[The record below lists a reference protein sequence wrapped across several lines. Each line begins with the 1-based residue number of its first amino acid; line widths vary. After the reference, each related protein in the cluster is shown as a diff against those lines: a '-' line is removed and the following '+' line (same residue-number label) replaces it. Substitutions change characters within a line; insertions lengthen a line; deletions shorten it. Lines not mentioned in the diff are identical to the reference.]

1 MVQDKP
7 VLGLILPCY
16 NEEQVL
22 EDSFQKLNSLFHT
35 LIDDSKISPSSF
47 MCFVDDGSRDSTWEV
62 ILQLKSASTF
72 VRGIKLSRNFG
83 HQNALLAGLSSHAD
97 HADCLITIDVDLQ
110 DDLNAVTQMID
121 KFRDGYDIV
130 YGVKT
135 RRESD
140 SFFKRNTALFFYF
153 LMRRMGVDI
162 IYNHA
167 DFRLSSNRAVKQLFQ
182 FNEINLFLRG
192 IYPLIGFRST
202 CVYYAISDRLAGES
216 KYSMRKMLSFALKG
230 ITAFSI
236 APLRLI
242 TTVGIVIFSL
252 SLIAI
257 GYSFYSYFFLNTV
270 KGWMSIVLPI
280 YFLGGIQLLFIGI
293 LGEYIAKIYTE
304 VKRRPRFI
312 IDITV

>member
-1 MVQDKP
+1 MAQDKP
-7 VLGLILPCY
+7 VLGLVLPCY
-16 NEEQVL
+16 NEEQVI
-22 EDSFQKLNSLFHT
+22 EDSFHKLVCLFDF
-35 LIDDSKISPSSF
+35 LLDKGKMSRSSF
-47 MCFVDDGSRDSTWEV
+47 ICFVDDGSKDSTWEK
-62 ILQLKSASTF
+62 ILQLKSKSGF

-83 HQNALLAGLSSHAD
+83 HQNALLAGMASQVD
-97 HADCLITIDVDLQ
+97 HADCLITVDVDLQ
-110 DDLNAVTQMID
+110 DDLNVVEQMID
-121 KFRDGYDIV
+121 RFQEGFDIV

-135 RRESD
+135 KRRSD
-140 SFFKRNTALFFYF
+140 SFGKRTTALFFYY

-162 IYNHA
+162 IFNHA
-167 DFRLSSNRAVKQLFQ
+167 DFRLSSNRAIKQLFQ

-202 CVYYAISDRLAGES
+202 SVYYEISDRLAGES
-216 KYSMRKMLSFALKG
+216 KYSLRKMVSFALKG

-242 TTVGIVIFSL
+242 AAVGLVIFSL

-257 GYSFYSYFFLNTV
+257 AYSFYSYFFLNTV

-312 IDITV
+312 IESEI